1 LLALGGFGL
10 FLSGCAIPNSDSSL
24 DSLSS
29 ANEASG
35 NYEAGAEEES
45 PANDGKRDLASW
57 IGQPYNASTL
67 ALGVPPPKIIVPPR
81 PLNCVPYARNASGIP
96 IRGNAGTWWRRAYG
110 KFRRGKT
117 PDVGAVLVMRQTR
130 RNKFGHI
137 AVVTEVLN
145 KREIV
150 VDHANWLNRRRIHIG
165 TPVRDVSPNND
176 WSSVRVWYTP
186 GNRYGAGIYPMYGFI
201 YPEPSQ
207 LFTTVQNA
215 NVRQAPSTKSAR
227 ITTLP
232 MRTEVEVVEQIT
244 GASWYRIARRGRVL
258 GYVFAPLIKPLT

>member
-1 LLALGGFGL
+1 MLTLGGLGL
-10 FLSGCAIPNSDSSL
+10 VLSGCAIPRTDIAA
-24 DSLSS
+24 DTRSS
-29 ANEASG
+29 ATSASG
-35 NYEAGAEEES
+35 DYDAVSDEESSSGAE
-45 PANDGKRDLASW
+45 KLDLASW
-57 IGQPYNASTL
+57 LGPSHDATTL
-67 ALGVPPPKIIVPPR
+67 AMGVPTPKIIVPPR
-81 PLNCVPYARNASGIP
+81 PLQCVPFARNASGIV
-96 IRGNAGTWWRRAYG
+96 IRGNAGTWWRSAYG
-110 KFRRGKT
+110 KFKRGKA
-117 PDVGAVLVMRQTR
+117 PSVGAVLVMRQTR

-165 TPVRDVSPNND
+165 TPVRDISPNND

-186 GNRYGAGIYPMYGFI
+186 GNRYGAGAYPTYGFI

-215 NVRQAPSTKSAR
+215 NVRQAPSPKSAR

-232 MRTEVEVVEQIT
+232 TRTEVEVVERTT
-244 GASWYRIARRGRVL
+244 GASWYRIAHRGRVL
-258 GYVFAPLIKPLT
+258 GYVFAPLVKPLS